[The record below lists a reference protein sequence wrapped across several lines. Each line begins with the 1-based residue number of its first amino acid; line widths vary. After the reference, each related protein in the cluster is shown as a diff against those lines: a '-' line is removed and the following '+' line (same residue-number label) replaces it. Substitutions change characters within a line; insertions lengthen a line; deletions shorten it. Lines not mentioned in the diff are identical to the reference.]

1 MQFKVK
7 LNLIK
12 DIPNIKLSTLTS
24 NIYAPIIKDNKVIG
38 TILDYNLT
46 TDEVIGQFLNNKWI
60 TNFNQEANAIIDI
73 EIKEQNNANK

>member
-12 DIPNIKLSTLTS
+12 DIPNIKLSTLKS
-24 NIYAPIIKDNKVIG
+24 IINAPILKNDKVIG

-46 TDEVIGQFLNNKWI
+46 TDEVICQFFNNKWI
-60 TNFNQEANAIIDI
+60 TNFNQETNTIIDI

>member
-12 DIPNIKLSTLTS
+12 DIPNIKLSTLKS
-24 NIYAPIIKDNKVIG
+24 IINAPVLKDGKVVG

-46 TDEVIGQFLNNKWI
+46 TDEVIG
-60 TNFNQEANAIIDI
+60 
-73 EIKEQNNANK
+73 

>member
-12 DIPNIKLSTLTS
+12 DIPNIKLSTLKS
-24 NIYAPIIKDNKVIG
+24 IINAPVLKNDKVIG

-46 TDEVIGQFLNNKWI
+46 TDEVICQFLNNKWI
-60 TNFNQEANAIIDI
+60 TNFNQEANTIIDI

>member
-12 DIPNIKLSTLTS
+12 DISNIKLSTLKS
-24 NIYAPIIKDNKVIG
+24 IINAPVLKDGKVIG

-60 TNFNQEANAIIDI
+60 TNFNQEVNTIVEIK
-73 EIKEQNNANK
+73 IKEQNNANL

>member
-12 DIPNIKLSTLTS
+12 DIPNIKLSTLKS
-24 NIYAPIIKDNKVIG
+24 IIYAPILKDNKVIG